1 MTYEG
6 KIYRAPSGQWAWLI
20 ITEEDDEELAR
31 GAGYESEDEALQ
43 DMYDELAQYRS
54 RIEL

>member
-6 KIYRAPSGQWAWLI
+6 KAYQARSGQWAWLI
-20 ITEEDDEELAR
+20 TEDDEELAR
-31 GAGYESEDEALQ
+31 GAGYESENEALQ

-54 RIEL
+54 RIE

>member
-6 KIYRAPSGQWAWLI
+6 KTYQARSGQWAWVVAQ
-20 ITEEDDEELAR
+20 DDEELAR

>member
-6 KIYRAPSGQWAWLI
+6 KTYRAPSGQWSWV
-20 ITEEDDEELAR
+20 ITEDDEELAR

-43 DMYDELAQYRS
+43 AMYDELAQYRS